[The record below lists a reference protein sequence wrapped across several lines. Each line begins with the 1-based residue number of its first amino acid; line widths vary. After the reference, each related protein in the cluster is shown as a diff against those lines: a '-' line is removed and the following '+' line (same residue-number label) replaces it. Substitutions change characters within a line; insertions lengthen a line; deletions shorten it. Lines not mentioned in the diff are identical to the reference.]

1 MFLRRL
7 LQRVELDGPLRVVF
21 DDVEMSLPL
30 RSDLHQ
36 LSDERGLACQQR
48 ALESGFLNCASFR
61 CAASLCTNRSRDVV
75 LEAVDERK
83 LELLIEVALRGV
95 KDRRP

>member
-1 MFLRRL
+1 MFLCRL
-7 LQRVELDGPLRVVF
+7 LQRVELDGPLSVVF

-48 ALESGFLNCASFR
+48 ALESGFLNCASFW
-61 CAASLCTNRSRDVV
+61 CAASLCTDRSRDVV
-75 LEAVDERK
+75 LDDERK
-83 LELLIEVALRGV
+83 LELLIGVALRGV